1 MAIRFLILACLCL
14 TMATPSMAQHL
25 ESAPD
30 SVLPKDS
37 RSDASPVSAS
47 VRRQVAPSPSRVLL
61 SAGPTVGTTGLGLQG
76 GLLIGRP
83 DRRSLFGFHA
93 LGSRGFLADTLP
105 SSIAAFH
112 LVAARALPSSS
123 GPLTIVLMG
132 GIGGAT
138 TSKKGRL
145 VRTDTTTDAWINGL
159 IEVTS
164 TRPIYKKKSESSPSA
179 LLGVQVGRAFPKGS
193 GLSFF
198 TGVVACAQPT
208 FLLSLQVHR
217 ADF

>member
-14 TMATPSMAQHL
+14 TMASPTAAQHL
-25 ESAPD
+25 EPEPD
-30 SVLPKDS
+30 SVLPKDP
-37 RSDASPVSAS
+37 RSDAPPVSGS
-47 VRRQVAPSPSRVLL
+47 VRRQATPSQSKVLL
-61 SAGPTVGTTGLGLQG
+61 SAGPTLGTTGLGLQG

-93 LGSRGFLADTLP
+93 LGSRGLFADTLP

-138 TSKKGRL
+138 ASKKGPL
-145 VRTDTTTDAWINGL
+145 VRTDTTTYAWINGL

-164 TRPIYKKKSESSPSA
+164 TRPIYRKTTQSSPSA
-179 LLGVQVGRAFPKGS
+179 LVGVQIGSAFPKGS

-208 FLLSLQVHR
+208 VLLSLQVHR

>member
-1 MAIRFLILACLCL
+1 MTIRFSILALLYL
-14 TMATPSMAQHL
+14 TLATPSLAQRP
-25 ESAPD
+25 EPEVD
-30 SVLPKDS
+30 SMLPKDS
-37 RSDASPVSAS
+37 RTDGPPVSAS
-47 VRRQVAPSPSRVLL
+47 ARRHATPSQSKVLL
-61 SAGPTVGTTGLGLQG
+61 SAGPTLGTTGLGLQG
-76 GLLIGRP
+76 GLLIGARG
-83 DRRSLFGFHA
+83 RQSLFGFHA
-93 LGSRGFLADTLP
+93 LGSRGLLADTLP

-112 LVAARALPSSS
+112 LVAARSLPSSG

-138 TSKKGRL
+138 TSRKGPL

-159 IEVTS
+159 VEITS
-164 TRPIYKKKSESSPSA
+164 LRPIYKKKSQSSPSA
-179 LLGVQVGRAFPKGS
+179 LLGLQIGSAFPKGA

-208 FLLSLQVHR
+208 VLLSLQVHQ